1 MTQVN
6 QSAFHQSQLQKPR
19 IDRDDRAV
27 ATVVELIDNWTNSF
41 EGSQHIVFLSSGNV
55 APKDVTH
62 DLLRVRRTGE
72 EAYGSFKR
80 ERLEE
85 ASRKKQF
92 HDPMRKARL
101 NTLTTIE
108 RKNHVHISGNVA
120 ILKADRSLFGRMIVI
135 AQSWQLNMRA
145 IFVHPLGPI
154 PWALATPECF
164 PRKISKAVLAHH
176 IQKGAALAEYIP
188 DKFAIVIDGMR
199 LVQNVGQNDGTF
211 FWRDSRCCSLHDVQR
226 RNIQFANWHC
236 VWHLQGHVN

>member
-1 MTQVN
+1 MN
-6 QSAFHQSQLQKPR
+6 QSAFHKSQLQKPR

-226 RNIQFANWHC
+226 RNIQFAN
-236 VWHLQGHVN
+236 